1 MNSSKDLLDKE
12 NDSENRD
19 GLNEGKRLDN
29 DKMIF
34 VLGILSIFLFIPI
47 GTIMAIFSVV
57 RANEELDEFK
67 ISPEEFNLESFE
79 FVRRGRILGI
89 VALTIHTVSL
99 LLFLALY
106 IS

>member
-1 MNSSKDLLDKE
+1 MISSKDLLSKE

-19 GLNEGKRLDN
+19 DLNGGKRLDN
-29 DKMIF
+29 DQMIF

-47 GTIMAIFSVV
+47 GSLMAMFSIV

-79 FVRRGRILGI
+79 LVRRGRILGI
-89 VALTIHTVSL
+89 VALSIHIVSL
-99 LLFLALY
+99 LLFLAFYL
-106 IS
+106 

>member
-1 MNSSKDLLDKE
+1 MISSKDLLSKE

-19 GLNEGKRLDN
+19 DLNGGKRLDN
-29 DKMIF
+29 DQMIF

-47 GTIMAIFSVV
+47 GSLMAMFSIV

-79 FVRRGRILGI
+79 LVRRGRILGI
-89 VALTIHTVSL
+89 VALAIHIVSL
-99 LLFLALY
+99 LLFLAFYL
-106 IS
+106 

>member
-1 MNSSKDLLDKE
+1 MTSSNDVLNPE
-12 NDSENRD
+12 NDSENSD
-19 GLNEGKRLDN
+19 NLNGGRRLDN
-29 DKMIF
+29 DQMIF

-89 VALTIHTVSL
+89 VAITIHIVSL
-99 LLFLALY
+99 LLFLAFYL
-106 IS
+106 